1 MNPRLV
7 VDLRDWNE
15 DFQIAAL
22 EAGVEEIILPDQ
34 YIAGSRGYGVMT
46 TVPQS
51 AVPERFSEIT
61 ISAERQSEILQQIA
75 KPDRPDVL
83 ITGDRLDVLS
93 LENLVA
99 EDNRFY
105 AQVRS
110 PQEAETA
117 LNIMQRGVGGVVLKP
132 RSEADIWEVARIVQ
146 ADAASIPLVDAEI
159 IDIRQGGVGYRVF
172 VDTICYMDQTQGALV
187 GNTTH
192 GYFLVLSESIDNPYT
207 GKRPFRVN
215 AGGVH
220 AYLYQPQDRTE
231 YLSELATGDPV
242 LVVSDDGSTITTR
255 CGRAKIEKRPM
266 LLIKAKYQDTVISIY
281 LQNAGTVHLSC
292 NGKPKPV
299 SRLAVGDSVKAYI
312 RGVEGR
318 HCGMA
323 VDEEIIEK

>member
-51 AVPERFSEIT
+51 AVPERFSEIS

-105 AQVRS
+105 AQGRL
-110 PQEAETA
+110 PQ
-117 LNIMQRGVGGVVLKP
+117 
-132 RSEADIWEVARIVQ
+132 
-146 ADAASIPLVDAEI
+146 
-159 IDIRQGGVGYRVF
+159 
-172 VDTICYMDQTQGALV
+172 
-187 GNTTH
+187 
-192 GYFLVLSESIDNPYT
+192 
-207 GKRPFRVN
+207 
-215 AGGVH
+215 
-220 AYLYQPQDRTE
+220 
-231 YLSELATGDPV
+231 
-242 LVVSDDGSTITTR
+242 
-255 CGRAKIEKRPM
+255 
-266 LLIKAKYQDTVISIY
+266 
-281 LQNAGTVHLSC
+281 
-292 NGKPKPV
+292 
-299 SRLAVGDSVKAYI
+299 
-312 RGVEGR
+312 
-318 HCGMA
+318 
-323 VDEEIIEK
+323 

>member
-1 MNPRLV
+1 MMPRLV

-22 EAGVEEIILPDQ
+22 EAGVEEVILPDQ
-34 YIAGSRGYGVMT
+34 CAADSRRFGIMA
-46 TVPQS
+46 TV
-51 AVPERFSEIT
+51 
-61 ISAERQSEILQQIA
+61 RQSELPGRFTETSISADKQSDILGLMA
-75 KPDRPDVL
+75 DSGRPDVL
-83 ITGDRLDVLS
+83 ITGDQLDVLS

-110 PQEAETA
+110 PEEAETA
-117 LNIMQRGVGGVVLKP
+117 LNIMQRGVGGVVLVP
-132 RSEADIWEVARIVQ
+132 RSEDDIWKVARLVQ
-146 ADAASIPLVDAEI
+146 AGTASIPLVDAEI
-159 IDIRQGGVGYRVF
+159 IDIRQGGVGHRVF
-172 VDTICYMDQTQGALV
+172 VDTICYMDQTQGTLV

-215 AGGVH
+215 AGSVH
-220 AYLYQPQDRTE
+220 AYLYQPNDRTE
-231 YLSELATGDPV
+231 YLSELAIGDPV
-242 LVVSDDGSTITTR
+242 LVVRNDGSTVSTR

-266 LLIKAKYQDTVISIY
+266 LLIKAKHKDTIISIY
-281 LQNAGTVHLSC
+281 LQNAGTVHLCC
-292 NGKPKPV
+292 NDKPV
-299 SRLAVGDSVKAYI
+299 PVTRLAVGDSIKAYI

>member
-1 MNPRLV
+1 MRPRLV

-22 EAGVEEIILPDQ
+22 EAGVEEVILPDR
-34 YIAGSRGYGVMT
+34 YAADSRSYGVMT
-46 TVPQS
+46 TVMQS
-51 AVPERFSEIT
+51 ELPGRFTEIS
-61 ISAERQSEILQQIA
+61 ISADKQSDILGLMA
-75 KPDRPDVL
+75 DPGRPDVL
-83 ITGDRLDVLS
+83 ITGDELDVLS

-105 AQVRS
+105 VQVRS
-110 PQEAETA
+110 PEEAETA
-117 LNIMQRGVGGVVLKP
+117 LNIMQRGVGGVVLVP
-132 RSEADIWEVARIVQ
+132 RSENDIWEVARLVQ
-146 ADAASIPLVDAEI
+146 TGTASIPLVDAEI
-159 IDIRQGGVGYRVF
+159 TDIRQGGVGYRVF
-172 VDTICYMDQTQGALV
+172 VDTICYMDQTQGTLV

-215 AGGVH
+215 AGSVH
-220 AYLYQPQDRTE
+220 AYLYQPNDHTE
-231 YLSELATGDPV
+231 YLSELVIGDPV
-242 LVVSDDGSTITTR
+242 LVVSNDGSTVSTR

-266 LLIKAKYQDTVISIY
+266 LLIKAKHQDTIISIY
-281 LQNAGTVHLSC
+281 LQNAGTVHLCC

-299 SRLAVGDSVKAYI
+299 TRLAVGDSIKAYI

>member
-1 MNPRLV
+1 MRPRLV

-15 DFQIAAL
+15 AFQIAAL
-22 EAGVEEIILPDQ
+22 EAGVEEVILPDRHVPD
-34 YIAGSRGYGVMT
+34 SRGYGVMT
-46 TVPQS
+46 TVSRSELP
-51 AVPERFSEIT
+51 ARFTEVR
-61 ISAERQSEILQQIA
+61 ISADRQAEILGLMA
-75 KPDRPDVL
+75 DPGAPDVL
-83 ITGDRLDVLS
+83 ITGDELDVLS

-110 PQEAETA
+110 PEEAETA
-117 LNIMQRGVGGVVLKP
+117 LNIMQRGVGGVVLTP
-132 RSEADIWEVARIVQ
+132 RSEVDIREVARLVQ
-146 ADAASIPLVDAEI
+146 AGSACIPLVDAEI

-172 VDTICYMDQTQGALV
+172 VDTICYMDQTQGTLV

-215 AGGVH
+215 AGSVH
-220 AYLYQPQDRTE
+220 AYLYQPDDHTE
-231 YLSELATGDPV
+231 YLSELVIGDPV
-242 LVVSDDGSTITTR
+242 LVVSNDGSTLATR

-266 LLIKAKYQDTVISIY
+266 LLIKAQHRDTVISIY
-281 LQNAGTVHLSC
+281 LQNAGTVHLCS
-292 NGKPKPV
+292 NGTPV
-299 SRLAVGDSVKAYI
+299 PVTRLAVGDRVKAYI

-323 VDEEIIEK
+323 VDEDIVEK